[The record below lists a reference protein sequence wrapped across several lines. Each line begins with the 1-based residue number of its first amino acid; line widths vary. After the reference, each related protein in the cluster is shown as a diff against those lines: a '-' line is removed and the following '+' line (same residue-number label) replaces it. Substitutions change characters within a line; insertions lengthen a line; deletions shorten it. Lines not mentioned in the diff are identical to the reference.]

1 MSLTELQAWAQA
13 QIANTA
19 EPEVRPDI
27 GVTVLQLVDE
37 LEQLQDYV
45 RELEAKLAI
54 APLGEAATSQQIS

>member
-19 EPEVRPDI
+19 EPQVRPDI

-37 LEQLQDYV
+37 LEQLQEYV
-45 RELEAKLAI
+45 QELEAKLAI
-54 APLGEAATSQQIS
+54 ASQSKITPSQQAS